1 MPLAFPKQS
10 HVFIDECKDKGY
22 YLAAAVIASGSLART
37 RTTLR
42 KARHKGSTV
51 VHFVKEKSEVKEQF
65 LEAMG
70 SCGIQA
76 VIYESTASKPA
87 AARKACLDS
96 LVEDIAQQHVRNL
109 ILESDESI
117 NQADRQII
125 ARRLREVDYD
135 DLEYRDLQKHE
146 EPLLWA
152 SDAVAWCYNR
162 GGEWRKKISPF
173 LLEVRTC

>member
-1 MPLAFPKQS
+1 M
-10 HVFIDECKDKGY
+10 
-22 YLAAAVIASGSLART
+22 
-37 RTTLR
+37 
-42 KARHKGSTV
+42 
-51 VHFVKEKSEVKEQF
+51 
-65 LEAMG
+65 
-70 SCGIQA
+70 
-76 VIYESTASKPA
+76 
-87 AARKACLDS
+87 
-96 LVEDIAQQHVRNL
+96 EDIAQQHVRNL

-135 DLEYRDLQKHE
+135 DLEYRHLQKHE